1 MTSLKVRFQR
11 PKKAIKTLKIDLLK
25 RNKHWAWFPQCFPGH
40 LGTKNKNRKKTYGN
54 FHMLLNQ
61 NQSNALLD

>member
-40 LGTKNKNRKKTYGN
+40 LGTKNKNRKK
-54 FHMLLNQ
+54 HMEISICCLTKTRVMLY
-61 NQSNALLD
+61 